1 MRGLILVAL
10 LFAATPAHGW
20 YIDTGSRQVWGSPVS
35 MGLGDSGGSAVA
47 ISGSI
52 VVLSNRFDGIA
63 YRASGV
69 TAYLNCNGIE
79 PRVARGLPPQGP
91 WSAACRVAP
100 HAGGPWSSRRVLLFP
115 DGMFAP

>member
-1 MRGLILVAL
+1 MRGLVVAL
-10 LFAATPAHGW
+10 VLLVATPAHGW
-20 YIDTGSRQVWGSPVS
+20 FIDTGSRQVWGSPAAF
-35 MGLGDSGGSAVA
+35 GLGSGDDAIAV
-47 ISGSI
+47 SGSI
-52 VVLSNRFDGIA
+52 VVTSNRFDGIA
-63 YRASGV
+63 YRQSGV

-115 DGMFAP
+115 DGMFR